1 MHSPRITPQQKTQQK
16 LQMIKARGELESS
29 MRPSCLEPSEASS
42 GSSIPQKII
51 DVVFPVRISNEICEA
66 THSTGLEQA
75 LSIPLLECNRQ
86 AGMPSIQH
94 ANFPPV
100 SSAGDLRVLLSD
112 GVDGIPQE
120 TQSLFTPPSKGLDR
134 ERDETSS

>member
-1 MHSPRITPQQKTQQK
+1 
-16 LQMIKARGELESS
+16 

-42 GSSIPQKII
+42 GGSIPQKII

-66 THSTGLEQA
+66 AHSTGLEQA

-100 SSAGDLRVLLSD
+100 SSASDLRLLLSD
-112 GVDGIPQE
+112 GVDGIPQQ
-120 TQSLFTPPSKGLDR
+120 T
-134 ERDETSS
+134 